1 MADLNTRVHNH
12 LQHIYPALS
21 QEAAQ
26 ALADS
31 LMHAMRLQPH
41 QVQAGRLQNIWDQR
55 DVYLITY
62 GDSIKPDDSHSAAG
76 TGALRTLHTF
86 LCEHLGDSITGVHVL
101 PFFPWSS
108 DDGFAVSDYST
119 VHPSLGDWT
128 DIEALAGDFKLMADL
143 VINHCSSSHQWF
155 QNFISGTD
163 PGRDYFYTADPG
175 IDLSAV
181 TRPRTSELLRA
192 TDTANGM
199 QHVWCTFG
207 HDQVDLDFRNPQV
220 LLEFVRIIR
229 LYLDHSVRVFRLDAV
244 AFIWKEP
251 GTNCLNLL
259 QTHEIVRLLR
269 ALIEHADPEALIIT
283 ETNIPK
289 RENLSYFGNANEA
302 HSIYNF
308 SLPPLLLFTLLHGN
322 CRHLKNW
329 LMSMPP
335 AQLGTFYFNFVASHD
350 GIGLRPAEGL
360 LADQEIEALLGGME
374 RAGGRI
380 SWRATSAL
388 ERRPYEIN
396 ISLWDALGCTLDKQ
410 DGYPDEWQLQRFLC
424 AHSILLALEGIPAF
438 YIHSMFGTSNDY
450 DKLARSGHNRHI
462 NRHQWSA
469 AELGLTLADSNSHHH
484 QVLNGIKRLIG
495 IRQQQPAFHPNA
507 TQFTLHLGDEIFAF
521 WRQSI
526 SREQSI
532 FSLNNISSRQHHIPL
547 SDINLIDTEDW
558 YDLISGQHIALDA
571 EAIDLAPYQTVW
583 LSNRRPETS
592 GSTNAG
598 NASISEEA

>member
-1 MADLNTRVHNH
+1 MADLNTRVGNH
-12 LQHIYPALS
+12 LQHIYPTLTSADSQQLALS
-21 QEAAQ
+21 LIAT
-26 ALADS
+26 
-31 LMHAMRLQPH
+31 MRLAPG
-41 QVQAGRLQNIWDQR
+41 QVHAGRQQQIWDQS

-62 GDSIKPDDSHSAAG
+62 GDSIKADVGDKP
-76 TGALRTLHTF
+76 LQTLQTF
-86 LCEHLGDSITGVHVL
+86 LHQHLKGTVTGVHVL

-108 DDGFAVSDYST
+108 DDGFAVSDYNA
-119 VHPSLGDWT
+119 VHPALGDWQ
-128 DIEALAGDFKLMADL
+128 DIEAMAVDFKLMADL
-143 VINHCSSSHQWF
+143 VINHCSSSHSWF
-155 QNFISGTD
+155 QQFVDGKA
-163 PGRDYFYTADPG
+163 PGKNYFYTADPAL
-175 IDLSAV
+175 DLSAV
-181 TRPRTSELLRA
+181 TRPRTSELLRPVA
-192 TDTANGM
+192 TADGIR
-199 QHVWCTFG
+199 HVWCTFG
-207 HDQVDLDFRNPQV
+207 HDQVDFDFRNPHV

-229 LYLDHSVRVFRLDAV
+229 LYLDHRIRVFRLDAV

-308 SLPPLLLFTLLHGN
+308 SLPPLLLFTLLNGN

-335 AQLGTFYFNFVASHD
+335 AQLGTFYFNFIASHD

-360 LADQEIEALLGGME
+360 LTDQEIEALLAGME
-374 RAGGRI
+374 RSGGRI

-396 ISLWDALGCTLDKQ
+396 ISLWDALSCTLEDQ
-410 DGYPDEWQLQRFLC
+410 SGQPDAWQLPRFIC
-424 AHSILLALEGIPAF
+424 AHAILLALEGVPAF
-438 YIHSMFGTSNDY
+438 YIHSFLGTGNDEQR
-450 DKLARSGHNRHI
+450 LAESGHNRHI
-462 NRHQWSA
+462 NRHQWSHT
-469 AELGLTLADSNSHHH
+469 ELDTLLGDADTHHAR
-484 QVLNGIKRLIG
+484 VLSALKSLIA
-495 IRQQQPAFHPNA
+495 IRQRQPAFHPNA
-507 TQFTLHLGDEIFAF
+507 TQFTLHLGDGIFAF

-526 SREQSI
+526 NREQSI
-532 FSLNNISSRQHHIPL
+532 FALNNISLQTHHIPL

-558 YDLISGQHIALDA
+558 YDLVSGQHVALDA
-571 EAIDLAPYQTVW
+571 SEIVLTPYQTVW

-592 GSTNAG
+592 GITNAG
-598 NASISEEA
+598 SASASEDA

>member
-1 MADLNTRVHNH
+1 MADLNTRVGNH
-12 LQHIYPALS
+12 LQHIYPALNSAES
-21 QEAAQ
+21 QTLAG
-26 ALADS
+26 ALMAT
-31 LMHAMRLQPH
+31 MRLDPA
-41 QVQAGRLQNIWDQR
+41 QVHANRQQQIWDQR

-62 GDSIKPDDSHSAAG
+62 GDSIRPAGAEKP
-76 TGALRTLHTF
+76 LQTLHRFVCQYLQDTVTA
-86 LCEHLGDSITGVHVL
+86 IHVL

-108 DDGFAVSDYST
+108 DDGFAVSDYNT
-119 VHPSLGDWT
+119 VHPALGDWQ

-143 VINHCSSSHQWF
+143 VINHCSASHTWF
-155 QNFISGTD
+155 QQFVDGQS
-163 PGRDYFYTADPG
+163 PGRDYFYTADPAL
-175 IDLSAV
+175 DLSAV
-181 TRPRTSELLRA
+181 TRPRTTELLRPV
-192 TDTANGM
+192 TTVDGIR
-199 QHVWCTFG
+199 HVWCTFG
-207 HDQVDLDFRNPQV
+207 HDQVDFDFRNPDV

-229 LYLDHSVRVFRLDAV
+229 LYLDRSIRVFRLDAV

-269 ALIEHADPEALIIT
+269 ALIEHAEPEALIIT

-308 SLPPLLLFTLLHGN
+308 SLPPLLLFTLLNGN

-335 AQLGTFYFNFVASHD
+335 AQLGTFYFNFIASHD

-360 LADQEIEALLGGME
+360 LSDQEIEALLAGVE
-374 RAGGRI
+374 RSGGRI

-396 ISLWDALGCTLDKQ
+396 ISLWDALACTLADPT
-410 DGYPDEWQLQRFLC
+410 GAPDPWQLQRFVC
-424 AHSILLALEGIPAF
+424 AHAILLALEGVPAF
-438 YIHSMFGTSNDY
+438 YIHSFLATGNDEQR
-450 DKLARSGHNRHI
+450 LAESGHNRHI
-462 NRHQWSA
+462 NRHQWTQSDLDTL
-469 AELGLTLADSNSHHH
+469 LGDNDSHHAR
-484 QVLNGIKRLIG
+484 VLSRLKTLIA

-507 TQFTLHLGDEIFAF
+507 TQFTLHLGDGIFAF

-526 SREQSI
+526 NREQSI
-532 FSLNNISSRQHHIPL
+532 FALNNISLETHHIPL

-558 YDLISGQHIALDA
+558 YDLVSGQHIALDTK
-571 EAIDLAPYQTVW
+571 EIVMTPYQTVW
-583 LSNRRPETS
+583 LSNRRPDTN
-592 GSTNAG
+592 GSTTAG
-598 NASISEEA
+598 SNSITEDN

>member
-1 MADLNTRVHNH
+1 
-12 LQHIYPALS
+12 
-21 QEAAQ
+21 
-26 ALADS
+26 
-31 LMHAMRLQPH
+31 
-41 QVQAGRLQNIWDQR
+41 
-55 DVYLITY
+55 VYLITY
-62 GDSIKPDDSHSAAG
+62 ADSIQPAG
-76 TGALRTLHTF
+76 DEHPLRTLHAF
-86 LCEHLGDSITGVHVL
+86 LCQHLKDSISGVHVL

-108 DDGFAVSDYST
+108 DDGFAVSDYDV
-119 VHPSLGDWT
+119 VHPALGDWQ

-143 VINHCSSSHQWF
+143 VINHCSASHTWF
-155 QNFISGTD
+155 QQFIEGKN
-163 PGRDYFYTADPG
+163 PGKKYFYTADPAL
-175 IDLSAV
+175 DLSAV
-181 TRPRTSELLRA
+181 IRPRTSELLRPV
-192 TDTANGM
+192 TTADGVR
-199 QHVWCTFG
+199 HVWCTFG
-207 HDQVDLDFRNPQV
+207 HDQVDFDFRNTDV

-229 LYLDHSVRVFRLDAV
+229 LYLDHQIKVFRLDAV

-308 SLPPLLLFTLLHGN
+308 SLPPLLLFTLLNGN

-335 AQLGTFYFNFVASHD
+335 AQLGTFYFNFIASHD

-360 LADQEIEALLGGME
+360 LSDHEIEALLGGME

-396 ISLWDALGCTLDKQ
+396 ISLWDALACTLEDQ
-410 DGYPDEWQLQRFLC
+410 SGAPDTWQLQRFIC
-424 AHSILLALEGIPAF
+424 AHAILLALEGVPAF
-438 YIHSMFGTSNDY
+438 YIHSFLGTGNDY
-450 DKLARSGHNRHI
+450 QRLAHSGHNRHI
-462 NRHQWSA
+462 NRHQWSRN
-469 AELGLTLADSNSHHH
+469 ELQ
-484 QVLNGIKRLIG
+484 QVLSDDSKHHAQVLEALKALIT

-507 TQFTLHLGDEIFAF
+507 TQFTLHLGDGIFAF

-526 SREQSI
+526 NREQSI
-532 FSLNNISSRQHHIPL
+532 FALNNISIETHHIPL

-558 YDLISGQHIALDA
+558 YDLVSGRHIALD
-571 EAIDLAPYQTVW
+571 EEEIVLAPYQTVW
-583 LSNRRPETS
+583 LSNRRPDTS
-592 GSTNAG
+592 GRTSAG
-598 NASISEEA
+598 NSSTIDDA